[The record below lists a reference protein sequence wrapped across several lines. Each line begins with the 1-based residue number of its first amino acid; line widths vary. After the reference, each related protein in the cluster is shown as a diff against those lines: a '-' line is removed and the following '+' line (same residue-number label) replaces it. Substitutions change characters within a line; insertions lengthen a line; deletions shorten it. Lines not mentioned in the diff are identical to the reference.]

1 MPDCGSLTWPAD
13 VASQGAFLYACHQS
27 RVISMTRVQV
37 GSSMPVASD
46 AEEDSDVEWC
56 RRWSCGR
63 SISRSLAG
71 VLLHAALWRVLTHHQ
86 GSAFRCFAALR
97 CIDASCIMF
106 DDFVQALADIH
117 GADAASSTSSSLLPP
132 PPSSSSPPLSSLR
145 LNPCFLSSIAFLS
158 PFSCLCHLS
167 VTRHSS
173 CPPWTDNEISRL
185 FVNMQVGACPRSTC
199 FLVT

>member
-1 MPDCGSLTWPAD
+1 MP
-13 VASQGAFLYACHQS
+13 F
-27 RVISMTRVQV
+27 
-37 GSSMPVASD
+37 ASD
-46 AEEDSDVEWC
+46 AEDDSDVEWG
-56 RRWSCGR
+56 RRWRCGR

-71 VLLHAALWRVLTHHQ
+71 VLLRAELWCLLTPRQ
-86 GSAFRCFAALR
+86 GSALRCFAALR
-97 CIDASCIMF
+97 SVDASCVMF

-132 PPSSSSPPLSSLR
+132 PPSSSSPPPLCSLR
-145 LNPCFLSSIAFLS
+145 LNPCLLSSIALLS
-158 PFSCLCHLS
+158 PFSSLCHLS

-173 CPPWTDNEISRL
+173 CPHWTDNDISRL